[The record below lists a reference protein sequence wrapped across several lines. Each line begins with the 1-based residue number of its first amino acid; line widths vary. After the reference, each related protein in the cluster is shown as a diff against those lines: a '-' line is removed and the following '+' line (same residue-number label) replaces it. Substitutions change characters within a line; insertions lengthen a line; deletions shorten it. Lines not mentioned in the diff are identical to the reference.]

1 MRACVIIMVDAIL
14 SFVYYHAGLRKPF
27 SRITRSPLYH
37 PLYLHINELFRGYT
51 AQAMPVTRPLNFN
64 RNTRRQPR

>member
-1 MRACVIIMVDAIL
+1 MRGYYYMVDAIL
-14 SFVYYHAGLRKPF
+14 SFVYYHAGLCKTILAYHSAR
-27 SRITRSPLYH
+27 RH

-64 RNTRRQPR
+64 RDAHAGQP